1 MITQTSLVSTQNRI
15 EVPFIVIEIGDY
27 TFGAYN
33 TVTSIETRKITF
45 PNFVKSCQVKKVN
58 GTVNTYTIQLVYPI
72 TERDDPNMLDRIFSS
87 VSDTRLIKLKY
98 GDAMMP
104 NYIYKEEEVLIKKLQ
119 SRVDFKGSKIEYTLE
134 AVSNSINLTVG
145 AESFPSVYAKPSDQ
159 IKRLFEDE
167 RFGLL
172 DLFHGMRPFKGD
184 LSRFIV
190 GDDKPVMIEGK
201 SNISVLSYINF
212 LVNCMCNV
220 NEDPDAKL
228 KKTRYY
234 WATYDDISNE
244 YGGPYIRVVN
254 TTAHLQYNVDYS
266 TYEVDIGY
274 PSSNLVTDFS
284 INNNE
289 SWSLIYEH
297 AEKIQV
303 PEYTYNIG
311 LDGKL
316 VPIKSS
322 AIMNSRA
329 YSYQT
334 EASRTWW
341 SNMTQFPIS
350 ASLSIKGLLRPA
362 ILMSHVRIN
371 SYFYGHKHVSS
382 GLYIITKQEDT
393 IDNQGYRTTLAL
405 TRVSGDTSLDN
416 TLIDSGS

>member
-1 MITQTSLVSTQNRI
+1 MTTQTSLVSSQNRI
-15 EVPFIVIEIGDY
+15 EVPFIVLKVGDY

-33 TVTSIETRKITF
+33 SVTTAKSRKITF
-45 PNFVKSCQVKKVN
+45 PNFIKSLNVKKVN
-58 GTVNTYTIQLVYPI
+58 GTVNIYTIQLVYPI

-87 VSDTRLIKLKY
+87 VSGTRLINLMY

-104 NYIYKEEEVLIKKLQ
+104 NYIYREEEVLIKKLQ
-119 SRVDFKGSKIEYTLE
+119 SKVDFRGSKIEYTIE

-145 AESFPSVYAKPSDQ
+145 AESFPSRFAKPSDVL
-159 IKRLFEDE
+159 KELFEDS
-167 RFGLL
+167 RYGLL
-172 DLFHGMRPFKGD
+172 DLFHGMKAFKGN
-184 LSRFIV
+184 LSKFIA
-190 GDDKPVMIEGK
+190 GDDKAVPIEGK

-212 LVNCMCNV
+212 LVSCMCHV
-220 NEDPDAKL
+220 NESPDTKL

-244 YGGPYIRVVN
+244 YGGPYIRVIN
-254 TTAHLQYNVDYS
+254 TTAHLKYNVDYS

-274 PSSNLVTDFS
+274 PSSNFVTEFN

-289 SWSLIYEH
+289 SWSLIYDH
-297 AEKIQV
+297 AEKVHV

-322 AIMNSRA
+322 AIMNSKT

-393 IDNQGYRTTLAL
+393 IDNRGYRTTLAL
-405 TRVSGDTSLDN
+405 TRISGDNSLDAN
-416 TLIDSGS
+416 LT